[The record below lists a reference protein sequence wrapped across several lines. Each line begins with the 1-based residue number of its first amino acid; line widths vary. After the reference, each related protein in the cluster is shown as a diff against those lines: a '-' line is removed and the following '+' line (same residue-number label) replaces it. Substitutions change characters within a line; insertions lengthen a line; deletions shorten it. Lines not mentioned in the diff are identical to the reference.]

1 MILFINTVAKNS
13 YLWLFDE
20 KRNLI
25 KETYFEIKWNE
36 SSLLLPKI
44 EDFLKE
50 NNFDYPEIKNF
61 VLVNWPWSFTW
72 IRTVVLAINTIS
84 FITKQNITPI
94 NYFDLFKKYPIIKS
108 SSKRDSFFKKDKDFP
123 IEIIENE
130 KIFDYL
136 QENGINQV
144 FWDTKFEKI
153 ETLENIDYY
162 DIIKEIKLKDLN
174 KFMLKLQNMRPWE
187 EVLMVVKRH
196 WIVYVMLFIYFF
208 SGVIVTF
215 MIFFFFWLNTWWYM
229 LNIILWLILSI
240 ILYIEWLNHELDMYV
255 VTNNR
260 VIGLEQ
266 IAFLN
271 RAVTEC
277 NLWQIQE
284 VNSKA
289 KWLFANIFNYWTLSI
304 QTAGSKTTLKMEFCP
319 DVMQTSRKI
328 LNVVDNYRDEKNL
341 KENPEY

>member
-84 FITKQNITPI
+84 FITKQNSI
-94 NYFDLFKKYPIIKS
+94 NYFDLFKKYPIITS
-108 SSKRDSFFKKDKDFP
+108 SSKRKSFFKKDKDYT

-144 FWDTKFEKI
+144 FWDTKFENI

-162 DIIKEIKLKDLN
+162 DIIKEIKLKDL
-174 KFMLKLQNMRPWE
+174 KKIEP
-187 EVLMVVKRH
+187 
-196 WIVYVMLFIYFF
+196 
-208 SGVIVTF
+208 
-215 MIFFFFWLNTWWYM
+215 
-229 LNIILWLILSI
+229 
-240 ILYIEWLNHELDMYV
+240 LYI
-255 VTNNR
+255 
-260 VIGLEQ
+260 
-266 IAFLN
+266 
-271 RAVTEC
+271 
-277 NLWQIQE
+277 
-284 VNSKA
+284 K
-289 KWLFANIFNYWTLSI
+289 KPNI
-304 QTAGSKTTLKMEFCP
+304 C
-319 DVMQTSRKI
+319 
-328 LNVVDNYRDEKNL
+328 
-341 KENPEY
+341 

>member
-20 KRNLI
+20 KRNLM

-61 VLVNWPWSFTW
+61 ILVNWPWSFTW

-84 FITKQNITPI
+84 FITKQSITPI

-108 SSKRDSFFKKDKDFP
+108 SSKRDSFFKKDKDSP

-162 DIIKEIKLKDLN
+162 DIIKEIKLKDL
-174 KFMLKLQNMRPWE
+174 KKIEP
-187 EVLMVVKRH
+187 
-196 WIVYVMLFIYFF
+196 
-208 SGVIVTF
+208 
-215 MIFFFFWLNTWWYM
+215 
-229 LNIILWLILSI
+229 
-240 ILYIEWLNHELDMYV
+240 LYI
-255 VTNNR
+255 
-260 VIGLEQ
+260 
-266 IAFLN
+266 
-271 RAVTEC
+271 
-277 NLWQIQE
+277 
-284 VNSKA
+284 K
-289 KWLFANIFNYWTLSI
+289 KPNI
-304 QTAGSKTTLKMEFCP
+304 C
-319 DVMQTSRKI
+319 
-328 LNVVDNYRDEKNL
+328 
-341 KENPEY
+341 

>member
-50 NNFDYPEIKNF
+50 NNFGYPEIKNF

-84 FITKQNITPI
+84 FITKQSITPI

-108 SSKRDSFFKKDKDFP
+108 SSKRDGFFKKDKDSP

-162 DIIKEIKLKDLN
+162 DIIKEIKLKDL
-174 KFMLKLQNMRPWE
+174 KKIEP
-187 EVLMVVKRH
+187 
-196 WIVYVMLFIYFF
+196 
-208 SGVIVTF
+208 
-215 MIFFFFWLNTWWYM
+215 
-229 LNIILWLILSI
+229 
-240 ILYIEWLNHELDMYV
+240 LYI
-255 VTNNR
+255 
-260 VIGLEQ
+260 
-266 IAFLN
+266 
-271 RAVTEC
+271 
-277 NLWQIQE
+277 
-284 VNSKA
+284 K
-289 KWLFANIFNYWTLSI
+289 KPNI
-304 QTAGSKTTLKMEFCP
+304 C
-319 DVMQTSRKI
+319 
-328 LNVVDNYRDEKNL
+328 
-341 KENPEY
+341 

>member
-1 MILFINTVAKNS
+1 
-13 YLWLFDE
+13 
-20 KRNLI
+20 
-25 KETYFEIKWNE
+25 
-36 SSLLLPKI
+36 
-44 EDFLKE
+44 
-50 NNFDYPEIKNF
+50 
-61 VLVNWPWSFTW
+61 
-72 IRTVVLAINTIS
+72 
-84 FITKQNITPI
+84 
-94 NYFDLFKKYPIIKS
+94 
-108 SSKRDSFFKKDKDFP
+108 
-123 IEIIENE
+123 
-130 KIFDYL
+130 
-136 QENGINQV
+136 
-144 FWDTKFEKI
+144 
-153 ETLENIDYY
+153 
-162 DIIKEIKLKDLN
+162 
-174 KFMLKLQNMRPWE
+174 MLKLQNMRPWE

-304 QTAGSKTTLKMEFCP
+304 QTAGSKTTLKMQLCP

>member
-1 MILFINTVAKNS
+1 
-13 YLWLFDE
+13 
-20 KRNLI
+20 
-25 KETYFEIKWNE
+25 
-36 SSLLLPKI
+36 
-44 EDFLKE
+44 
-50 NNFDYPEIKNF
+50 
-61 VLVNWPWSFTW
+61 
-72 IRTVVLAINTIS
+72 
-84 FITKQNITPI
+84 
-94 NYFDLFKKYPIIKS
+94 
-108 SSKRDSFFKKDKDFP
+108 
-123 IEIIENE
+123 
-130 KIFDYL
+130 
-136 QENGINQV
+136 
-144 FWDTKFEKI
+144 
-153 ETLENIDYY
+153 
-162 DIIKEIKLKDLN
+162 
-174 KFMLKLQNMRPWE
+174 MLKLQNMRPWE

-304 QTAGSKTTLKMEFCP
+304 QTAWSKTTLRMDFCP